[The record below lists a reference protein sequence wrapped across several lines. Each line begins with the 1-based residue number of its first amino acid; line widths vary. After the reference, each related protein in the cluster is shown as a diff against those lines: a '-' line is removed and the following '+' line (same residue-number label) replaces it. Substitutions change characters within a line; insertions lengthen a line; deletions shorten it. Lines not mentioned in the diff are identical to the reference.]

1 MSTRPRPRLTPEE
14 YLAIER
20 GAEQK
25 SEYVNGEMFALSGA
39 SFAHTVITMNVAAGL
54 HARLRGKPCTVH
66 SADLKVRVEATGL
79 HAYPDV
85 VVVCGEPRFVD
96 AEGDVVANPVL
107 LVEVLSESTEK
118 WDRGAKFGHYRRLAS
133 LAEVLF
139 VSQREARIEQ
149 YVRQPDDRWLLS
161 EVLGL
166 EGVLS
171 LPSLGCDLPLSE
183 VYAKVALEPEDG
195 GSVPRDSAG

>member
-1 MSTRPRPRLTPEE
+1 MSTKPHPRLTPEE

-20 GAEQK
+20 GAERK
-25 SEYVNGEMFALSGA
+25 SEFVNGEMFALSGA
-39 SFAHTVITMNVAAGL
+39 SFAHTGLTMNVAAGL
-54 HARLRGKPCTVH
+54 HGRLRGRPCTVH

-96 AEGDVVANPVL
+96 AAGDVVTNPVL

-133 LAEVLF
+133 LQEVLF
-139 VSQREARIEQ
+139 VSQGEARVEQ

-161 EVLGL
+161 EVLGI

-183 VYAKVALEPEDG
+183 VYAKVRLEEREG
-195 GSVPRDSAG
+195 GGASPAVPG

>member
-1 MSTRPRPRLTPEE
+1 MSLNPRARLTPEE

-20 GAEQK
+20 AAEER

-39 SFAHTVITMNVAAGL
+39 SFAHTVITANLVASL
-54 HARLRGKPCTVH
+54 HVRLRAKPFTVH
-66 SADLKVRVEATGL
+66 AADLKVRVEATGL

-85 VVVCGEPRFVD
+85 VVVCGEPRFAD
-96 AEGDVVANPVL
+96 AGRDVVTNPVL

-118 WDRGAKFGHYRRLAS
+118 WDRGAKFGHYRRLPA

-139 VSQREARIEQ
+139 VSQSEARVEQ

-161 EVLGL
+161 EVQGL
-166 EGVLS
+166 TGVLS
-171 LPSLGCDLPLSE
+171 LPSLGCDLPLAE
-183 VYAKVALEPEDG
+183 VYAKVSFDEGE
-195 GSVPRDSAG
+195 GSR